1 MKFKSIQLLFLCVM
15 VFLLS
20 SSLVAQLN
28 TDISGIYSFKKESYQ
43 ENIELRNDGM
53 FFYNVSMEFINL
65 KVSGYWNIQ
74 HDSILLSSKP
84 FYERMLVWESRKKKK
99 VYEVFVTDKKR
110 AFISYT
116 IKAILQNGD
125 TLLLSNQWRSTKFD
139 IPIKSFIIVDNK
151 GLTSPEYL
159 VQGSKT
165 NFFEVLFETNRVFE
179 NEKWKYEVG
188 KLIPK
193 GFNGLEQNFKLSR
206 L

>member
-1 MKFKSIQLLFLCVM
+1 MKFKSIQLMFLCVM
-15 VFLLS
+15 VFLLN

-99 VYEVFVTDKKR
+99 VYEVFVTDKKEYTTNLKQVGAVYR
-110 AFISYT
+110 QIMGKHFPATALVEISALVEDLAKVE
-116 IKAILQNGD
+116 IEAIAV
-125 TLLLSNQWRSTKFD
+125 
-139 IPIKSFIIVDNK
+139 I
-151 GLTSPEYL
+151 
-159 VQGSKT
+159 
-165 NFFEVLFETNRVFE
+165 
-179 NEKWKYEVG
+179 
-188 KLIPK
+188 
-193 GFNGLEQNFKLSR
+193 
-206 L
+206 